1 MVQILELFGGIGSPR
16 CALRNIGIP
25 VKAIDY
31 VEIDEKAVRSYNAMF
46 SEELRYKTQS
56 VVGWNLKPDILIH
69 GSPCQDFSI
78 AGHQGKAKAEGGRIN
93 RGKGAD
99 EGSGTRSSLMWET
112 IHIIEQMG
120 EWRPRYVIWENVKN
134 VLSRYMR
141 ANFDRYIKEME
152 RLGYSSSFKILDAR
166 EFGLPQARERVFTVS
181 TLGEKAFSF
190 DCQPADAQREE
201 LALKAPAQLGAELED
216 ERIIIDP
223 DEEGTF
229 TLYLQSDAVTSN
241 AITVTV
247 IDSARIEAEK
257 QAEEEARRRE
267 EAERQKAQ
275 EAEAAA
281 QAEAAQQAQQEQ
293 AASQR
298 TPASGGNAQTPV
310 QASVYIAASGNGTKY
325 HSDPHCSR
333 MNGVIE
339 MSVEEAQAMGY
350 TPCKKCY

>member
-1 MVQILELFGGIGSPR
+1 MRRKDNVRRFLLSAALAALSLSA
-16 CALRNIGIP
+16 CASAP
-25 VKAIDY
+25 PQV
-31 VEIDEKAVRSYNAMF
+31 
-46 SEELRYKTQS
+46 
-56 VVGWNLKPDILIH
+56 
-69 GSPCQDFSI
+69 
-78 AGHQGKAKAEGGRIN
+78 
-93 RGKGAD
+93 
-99 EGSGTRSSLMWET
+99 ET
-112 IHIIEQMG
+112 ITIDG
-120 EWRPRYVIWENVKN
+120 EDLIMDISE
-134 VLSRYMR
+134 
-141 ANFDRYIKEME
+141 
-152 RLGYSSSFKILDAR
+152 
-166 EFGLPQARERVFTVS
+166 
-181 TLGEKAFSF
+181 EKAFSF
-190 DCQPADAQREE
+190 DCQPTDAQREE

-223 DEEGTF
+223 DAAGTF

-257 QAEEEARRRE
+257 QAEDEARRRE

-275 EAEAAA
+275 EEAAA

-298 TPASGGNAQTPV
+298 TPVSGGNAQTPL